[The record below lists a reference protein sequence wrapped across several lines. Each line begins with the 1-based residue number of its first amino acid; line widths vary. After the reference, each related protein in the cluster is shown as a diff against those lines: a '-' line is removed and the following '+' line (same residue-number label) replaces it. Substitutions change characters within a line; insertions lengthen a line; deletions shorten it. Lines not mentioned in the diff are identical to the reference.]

1 MNRAEALR
9 AVAVAIDSLAE
20 IVGELDGDKISDDL
34 HEATAAIARALDVLR
49 ARPSTT
55 ELLAAVAVELDVEVH
70 ELGREATTRR
80 VLDPEE
86 REGLVVELADALG
99 VAHAGVEGWDLGT
112 LSIDPTEGAR
122 P

>member
-1 MNRAEALR
+1 MSTERPQHGL
-9 AVAVAIDSLAE
+9 LASACHYE
-20 IVGELDGDKISDDL
+20 HRLPERG
-34 HEATAAIARALDVLR
+34 LR

-55 ELLAAVAVELDVEVH
+55 ELLAAVATELDVEVH

-99 VAHAGVEGWDLGT
+99 VAHAGVEGYDLGT
-112 LSIDPTEGAR
+112 LSIDPTEGLDR
-122 P
+122 